1 MKKTS
6 RSLILTTIFL
16 CIAAFSVSTM
26 AGAKKSMLSS
36 KDGIIWGG
44 CGITKKAFMT
54 ELAKAYTDMSGV
66 NIILQG
72 GGATK
77 GIRGVASGSL
87 HLGGAC
93 RTSMEFNSKER
104 YVKQHPVAWDAIVFI
119 VNKDNPLDNITL
131 QEVRDIY
138 NGKITNWRQLG
149 GANRRIDLYARKSE
163 ISGVG
168 QTLRELIFNDP
179 DKTFYKGTHIVKS
192 SGPAE
197 KAVVRSISAF
207 TATGVSS
214 AKRRDVKMLKV
225 EGKEPSYDNIKT
237 GKYILYR
244 PLYLVTKMMEKNKMV
259 LDFLEFAQSKKGMS
273 IIRKAGTVPFREAIH
288 LLGKQYR
295 QNLKASRAT
304 QNKS

>member
-1 MKKTS
+1 MKKTYQ
-6 RSLILTTIFL
+6 SLILTSIIL
-16 CIAAFSVSTM
+16 CFGTFSISTL
-26 AGAKKSMLSS
+26 AGVKSLRDS
-36 KDGIIWGG
+36 KEGIIWGG

-54 ELAKAYTDMSGV
+54 ELAKAYTDEFGV
-66 NIILQG
+66 NIVLQG

-77 GIRGVASGSL
+77 GIRGVANGTL

-104 YVKQHPVAWDAIVFI
+104 YVQQHPIAWDAIVFI
-119 VNKDNPLDNITL
+119 VNKKNPLDNITL
-131 QEVRDIY
+131 EQVRDIY
-138 NGKITNWRQLG
+138 NGKITNWKQLG
-149 GANRRIDLYARKSE
+149 GADQAIDLYARKSE

-197 KAVVRSISAF
+197 KAVVRSVTAF

-225 EGKEPSYDNIKT
+225 EGREPSYDNIKT

-244 PLYLVTKMMEKNKMV
+244 PLYLVTKMQEKNDLV
-259 LDFLEFAQSKKGMS
+259 LDFLKFAQSEKGMK
-273 IIRKAGTVPFREAIH
+273 IIRGAGTVPFREAIH

-304 QNKS
+304 QNKT